1 MAEVHA
7 RFGKP
12 HRRRFDGGVDVVV
25 NFTGGDT
32 WVPSLRCL
40 RRGGRL
46 LTCGATA
53 GFDPKTDIRFI
64 WTFELQVLGS
74 NGWTQED
81 LVTLLEMVDAG
92 RLKPVID
99 RVVPLA
105 EAREGLRL
113 LTDREVIGKVIV
125 VPVH

>member
-1 MAEVHA
+1 M
-7 RFGKP
+7 
-12 HRRRFDGGVDVVV
+12 DVVV

-53 GFDPKTDIRFI
+53 GFDPKTDIRYI

-74 NGWTQED
+74 NGWTPED
-81 LVTLLEMVDAG
+81 LTTLLRMVDERPPAPG
-92 RLKPVID
+92 D
-99 RVVPLA
+99 RPRAAA
-105 EAREGLRL
+105 EPRRARASACSPTAR
-113 LTDREVIGKVIV
+113 
-125 VPVH
+125 